1 MWLDIRHSFFF
12 LTGRSVPDVDLFLG
26 IEIHFLLLIS
36 LRFSINSQTGKIY
49 AARPLDYSKADV
61 HHFVVLA
68 KDKGGESS
76 RQSRTL
82 VQVLVIEVKRPTTR
96 ILTTIKASTTRAP
109 TTRTLENSISETRR
123 RTVIEQDVERT
134 KSASARTVCFQSIAL
149 LFITLILSL
158 RALVT

>member
-1 MWLDIRHSFFF
+1 MQFSFYRYYFSF
-12 LTGRSVPDVDLFLG
+12 
-26 IEIHFLLLIS
+26 
-36 LRFSINSQTGKIY
+36 RFSVNSQTGKIY

-68 KDKGGESS
+68 RDKGGESS

-96 ILTTIKASTTRAP
+96 ILTTTTITTATTRAP
-109 TTRTLENSISETRR
+109 TTRTLGNSISETRR
-123 RTVIEQDVERT
+123 RTVIEQDFERT
-134 KSASARTVCFQSIAL
+134 KSASTRTVCFQSIAL